1 MAFEIEKQYVVNGK
15 IFKKEEDA
23 KHYISELE
31 FEKNRRETLQK
42 EKQNRVKEIRQA
54 EEKLRNMYI
63 NYSKDYGHSYQLT
76 DFMEALINGRS

>member
-1 MAFEIEKQYVVNGK
+1 MAFEIEKQYVVNGRT
-15 IFKKEEDA
+15 FKKEEDA
-23 KHYISELE
+23 VRYVSELE
-31 FEKNRRETLQK
+31 FEKNRRETLEK

-63 NYSKDYGHSYQLT
+63 NYSKDYGYSYQLT